1 MGQIMRQ
8 IIIAAA
14 LAGACLAGCDQ
25 QQESAEPVGKYVIYQ
40 EAGVA
45 GSIRLN
51 TVTGESYMLI
61 PSDTEMMHNGV
72 TLNGKPLV
80 WRKIANSNAN

>member
-1 MGQIMRQ
+1 MRR

-14 LAGACLAGCDQ
+14 FGGACLAGCDQ
-25 QQESAEPVGKYVIYQ
+25 QSAEPVGKYVIYQ

-51 TVTGESYMLI
+51 TVTGEAHMLI